1 LRGAAADRVWTK
13 PAASGKTPWRVF
25 YNAEEA
31 MSIDTALSLGAKS
44 RAPAWLD
51 WLQMLTGA
59 CLIAFM
65 WSHMLLVSSVIFG
78 AGAMNALAEF
88 FEYTGLAQV
97 GGPLIGVV
105 FLVHFALAARKMPAT
120 SAEQAAIWKQAK
132 MLRHADTWLWLVQA
146 GTAMVVLLLGSIH
159 MWTVLTDLPITAAK
173 SAARIKGGYWLVLYL
188 VLLPMIEL
196 HVSIGF
202 YRILVKWGLARR
214 ADRKRAKKLEFGLT
228 LTFVVIGLVTLI
240 RFLTL
245 AV

>member
-1 LRGAAADRVWTK
+1 
-13 PAASGKTPWRVF
+13 
-25 YNAEEA
+25 

-59 CLIAFM
+59 CLIVFM

-78 AGAMNALAEF
+78 ASAMNALAEF

-97 GGPLIGVV
+97 GGPLIGLV
-105 FLVHFALAARKMPAT
+105 FLVHFALASRKMPFT
-120 SAEQAAIWKQAK
+120 SAEQTAIWRQAK
-132 MLRHADTWLWLVQA
+132 MLRHADTWLWLAQA
-146 GTAMVVLLLGSIH
+146 GTAMIVLILGAIH

-173 SAARIKGGYWLVLYL
+173 SAARIKGGAWFVFYL
-188 VLLPMIEL
+188 LLLPMIEL

-202 YRILVKWGLARR
+202 YRILVKWGLAGR
-214 ADRKRAKKLEFGLT
+214 ADRKRAKKLELGLT
-228 LTFVVIGLVTLI
+228 LAFVVIGLVTLI